1 MEKKKVKVLINGAEY
16 TLVTAEPAEYVQR
29 VAVRVDKALSEIAL
43 ANKHLSTAMLAMLT
57 SINLADE
64 LLRVEDSSD
73 NLRKEIADYS
83 KNEIQLSTQVAE
95 KTKRIEELEKS
106 VQELRIELAKSSAG
120 NSSRNGY

>member
-29 VAVRVDKALSEIAL
+29 VAVRVDKALSEIAQ

-64 LLRVEDSSD
+64 LLRVEDTSD
-73 NLRKEIADYS
+73 NLRKEVAEYS
-83 KNEIQLSTQVAE
+83 KNEIQLSAQVSE
-95 KTKRIEELEKS
+95 KTKRIEELEKT
-106 VQELRIELAKSSAG
+106 VQKLQIELAKSSA
-120 NSSRNGY
+120 RNGY

>member
-29 VAVRVDKALSEIAL
+29 VAVRVDRAISEISQSD
-43 ANKHLSTAMLAMLT
+43 KRLSTAMLAMLT

-64 LLRVEDSSD
+64 LLRVEDTAD

-83 KNEIQLSTQVAE
+83 KSSIQLSTQIDE
-95 KTKRIEELEKS
+95 KTKRIEELEQT
-106 VQELRIELAKSSAG
+106 VQKLQIELAKSTA
-120 NSSRNGY
+120 RNGY

>member
-29 VAVRVDKALSEIAL
+29 VAVRVDKALSEIAQ

-64 LLRVEDSSD
+64 LLRVEDTSD
-73 NLRKEIADYS
+73 NLRKEVAEYS
-83 KNEIQLSTQVAE
+83 KNEINLSTQVSE
-95 KTKRIEELEKS
+95 KTKRIEELEKT
-106 VQELRIELAKSSAG
+106 VQKLQIELAKSSA
-120 NSSRNGY
+120 RNGY